1 MLVAVRNE
9 RGLAALSDENLASRS
24 HEDIDSFAELYN
36 RYLCRVFRFLRSQTP
51 DDPTA
56 EDLTAHTFFRA
67 LSSAGS
73 FRGDGTYK
81 SWLFRIAHNTLM
93 TWRRKESL
101 APITVEELPEHVD
114 PAPSPAAIA
123 LDSEERQL
131 VWNLVSSLP
140 RTQREVLALRYL
152 EDLDVGEIALVTGKT
167 RGAIRILL
175 HRARHG
181 LRNALEQGGH
191 A

>member
-1 MLVAVRNE
+1 MLVALRNE
-9 RGLAALSDENLASRS
+9 RELSALSDESLAARS
-24 HEDIDSFAELYN
+24 QDDIDSFAELYN

-67 LSSAGS
+67 LASAAS

-93 TWRRKESL
+93 TWRRKQSL
-101 APITVEELPEHVD
+101 APITVEELPDHMD
-114 PAPSPAAIA
+114 PGPSPAAVA

-152 EDLDVGEIALVTGKT
+152 EDLDVGEIAQVTGKT

-181 LRNALEQGGH
+181 LRSALEQGGH